1 MSGFPHQ
8 EEIDVYYEKKKKE
21 VRDWLIQYEGEQKRL
36 TKEQRRCLLKYAE
49 QISFSTAGEVNSY
62 VQGLKTVGKKN
73 KQKIADYI
81 QRIEW
86 FPEGVSV
93 GVLDGKIVS
102 RVLPNELDLLYG
114 FQKLNGE
121 NNGTT

>member
-8 EEIDVYYEKKKKE
+8 EEIDVYYEEKKKE

-36 TKEQRRCLLKYAE
+36 TKEQRRCLAEYAE
-49 QISFSTAGEVNSY
+49 KISFSTVGEVNSY

-73 KQKIADYI
+73 KKKLADYM
-81 QRIEW
+81 QRVEW